1 MEWSGRG
8 AIGELPRIRVCR
20 SGYFK
25 VVVRL
30 SGCSIGI
37 GVPGVGREVFV
48 VVILFRILAMVS
60 TRQGLSGGIHLFRAH
75 EEEMLYGVSHTRH
88 IICIA
93 KASNIDVDSRS
104 SFIRI
109 RIMDEKGF
117 KLVRQSYDTVGS
129 IIERWSF

>member
-8 AIGELPRIRVCR
+8 AVGELPRIRFCR

-30 SGCSIGI
+30 SGGGISI

-48 VVILFRILAMVS
+48 VVILFGILVMVS
-60 TRQGLSGGIHLFRAH
+60 TRPGLVGGIHLFRAH
-75 EEEMLYGVSHTRH
+75 EEEMLYGVGHTRH
-88 IICIA
+88 IVCIA
-93 KASNIDVDSRS
+93 KASNIDVDSSS

-117 KLVRQSYDTVGS
+117 KLV
-129 IIERWSF
+129 W